1 MSDDKVI
8 AKIRTKKILDIV
20 SENTE
25 RYSSEYNEKSVLRKY
40 NIIYKYSQDILKAW
54 GTET

>member
-40 NIIYKYSQDILKAW
+40 NIIYKYSQDILKA
-54 GTET
+54 